1 MASDTPGPDPPPPIF
16 GTWKGFYTVVIANT
30 LLVYVLL
37 LLFSAFAR

>member
-1 MASDTPGPDPPPPIF
+1 LSSDGEEPDAPPPLF
-16 GTWKGFYTVVIANT
+16 GSWPRFYVIVVANT